1 MDSPEILTFSTPKVE
16 TPSVEAMPSPTLE
29 LAYAYYVLN
38 RPDSQQKRLEMP
50 WLGLLYEQ
58 HAGLVERVRSFW
70 PEAERDHVG
79 FDLFWLVADLGY
91 ARDPSPQRL
100 LDDLARLP
108 GRFVKHLEA
117 QRRKV
122 LAECAGDE
130 TRQKK
135 ESKKFQGPLDRFSQ
149 LKQGKEVRR
158 YAQMLSDLWAV
169 LEPLWLGE
177 GLEEAR
183 RASELFEAKYRHSG
197 DVLEALPPHHF
208 VQFEAGAEEIRASQK
223 KGSLVVVPLYF
234 ALGGGF
240 NFDMA
245 DTHYIGY
252 GIQSERFYE
261 ELSAQ
266 VEATAAHMK
275 ALADPTRLMLLTL
288 IARYESFAMTVSD
301 LAKQLGVS
309 QPTASGHLKQLKEAG
324 LIGFEKH
331 GNKTLHRVNSAALE
345 ATLEGLRRLLLH
357 PK

>member
-16 TPSVEAMPSPTLE
+16 TSSVEAIPSPTLE

-38 RPDSQQKRLEMP
+38 RPDSPQKGHEMP

-58 HAGLVERVRSFW
+58 HPELVERIRTFW
-70 PEAERDHVG
+70 PETERDHVG

-100 LDDLARLP
+100 LEDLAKLP
-108 GRFVKHLEA
+108 GRFLKHLEA
-117 QRRKV
+117 QRHKA
-122 LAECAGDE
+122 LEKCEDE
-130 TRQKK
+130 AQREK
-135 ESKKFQGPLDRFSQ
+135 ESHKYEGPIKRFGK
-149 LKQGKEVRR
+149 LKHSRELRQSYIE
-158 YAQMLSDLWAV
+158 MLSQLWAV
-169 LEPLWLGE
+169 LEPLWLKE

-183 RASELFEAKYRHSG
+183 RASELFRAKYQQTG

-208 VQFEAGAEEIRASQK
+208 TQLEADAQEIRASQK
-223 KGSLVVVPLYF
+223 KGVLVVVPLYF

-245 DTHYIGY
+245 DAHYIGY

-261 ELSAQ
+261 DLSAQ
-266 VEATAAHMK
+266 AQATAASMK

-288 IARYESFAMTVSD
+288 IARYENFALTVSD

-309 QPTASGHLKQLKEAG
+309 QPTVSGHLKLLKEAG
-324 LIGFEKH
+324 LVTLEKH
-331 GNKTLHRVNSAALE
+331 GNKAFHKVNIQALE
-345 ATLEGLRRLLLH
+345 ATFDGLRKLLLR